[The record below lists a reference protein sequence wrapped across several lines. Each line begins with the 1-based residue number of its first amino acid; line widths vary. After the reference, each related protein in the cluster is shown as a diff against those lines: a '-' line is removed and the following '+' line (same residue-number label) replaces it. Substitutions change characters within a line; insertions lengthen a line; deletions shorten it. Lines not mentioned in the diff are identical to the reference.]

1 MLMNELSPPTKQE
14 IEDWLTTLGRD
25 RHWLAQQLNV
35 SPDTVKGW
43 LSAGRSISGA
53 AVPFLWQ
60 LMRKP
65 VAEINPSFTMDEW
78 ERIEKAAAKL
88 GMKAR
93 EWITY
98 ILKKALAEDTQ
109 GDTAKSQPQTVNMGP
124 SNILPLA
131 AENTERLSDL
141 PETKRSGY
149 ISTRR
154 RRLH

>member
-1 MLMNELSPPTKQE
+1 MPELPAPTKQE
-14 IEDWLTTLGRD
+14 IEDWLATLGRD
-25 RHWLAQQLNV
+25 RHWLAMQLNV

-53 AVPFLWQ
+53 AVPLLWQ

-65 VAEINPSFTMDEW
+65 VTEINPSFTMDEW
-78 ERIEKAAAKL
+78 ERIEKAAARL

-98 ILKKALAEDTQ
+98 ILKKALAEEDL
-109 GDTAKSQPQTVNMGP
+109 DHAAKSVPQPVNAGP
-124 SNILPLA
+124 SNVVLMA
-131 AENTERLSDL
+131 AETPEKATDL
-141 PETKRSGY
+141 PENQKLGY
-149 ISTRR
+149 VYTRR

>member
-1 MLMNELSPPTKQE
+1 MHMNELTPPTKQE

-53 AVPFLWQ
+53 AVPLLWQ

-78 ERIEKAAAKL
+78 ERIEKTAAKV

-98 ILKKALAEDTQ
+98 ILKKALSEDALE
-109 GDTAKSQPQTVNMGP
+109 DTAKSQPQSVNMGP
-124 SNILPLA
+124 TNILPIA
-131 AENTERLSDL
+131 AETPERLLDL
-141 PETKRSGY
+141 PAPKSLGY
-149 ISTRR
+149 VSTRR